1 MCTYL
6 KCTSLYKRKAIHKE
20 WNNMKHAGKV
30 LICKQTK
37 LQIVLISYEKQ
48 VMRNQ
53 IHDFIDKD

>member
-1 MCTYL
+1 
-6 KCTSLYKRKAIHKE
+6 
-20 WNNMKHAGKV
+20 MKHAGKV